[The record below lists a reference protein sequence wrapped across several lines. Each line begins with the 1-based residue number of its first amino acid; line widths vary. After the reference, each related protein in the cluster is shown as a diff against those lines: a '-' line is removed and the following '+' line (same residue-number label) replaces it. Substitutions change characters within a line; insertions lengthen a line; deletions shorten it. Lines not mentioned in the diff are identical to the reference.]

1 MDDTGD
7 GIWTKMGNFSRF
19 QIMGCGEKRRLV
31 DPVTGDIYREYTIPV
46 DRKSTVTQAQENPAP
61 PLSPAEHRS

>member
-19 QIMGCGEKRRLV
+19 QIMG
-31 DPVTGDIYREYTIPV
+31 VTGDIYREYTIPV